1 MLLRVGAFVCL
12 AMQRYR
18 LIVVWGVLGYHFW
31 LFCPK
36 EALFLEEETVSGISF
51 EDGTGAVVA
60 QAVAGGPGWVWFEKR
75 QMSKSG
81 KTLFRGKASL

>member
-1 MLLRVGAFVCL
+1 
-12 AMQRYR
+12 MQRYG

-51 EDGTGAVVA
+51 DDGMGVVVA
-60 QAVAGGPGWVWFEKR
+60 HDGCGLKNVKCQNAEWHFLGERLRCSSVEG
-75 QMSKSG
+75 
-81 KTLFRGKASL
+81 LL